1 MSKQH
6 NIESLVLSKISTILY
21 GEKVSKE
28 QTFEQIDMDSLDMT
42 NLIMQLEELLGI
54 NYNEKT
60 EGLSRTTT
68 IEEFIAKID
77 RLVSAKE
84 TNEKSED

>member
-54 NYNEKT
+54 DYNEKT
-60 EGLSRTTT
+60 EGLSRTIT
-68 IEEFIAKID
+68 IEEFITKID

>member
-28 QTFEQIDMDSLDMT
+28 QTFDQIDMDSLDMT

-60 EGLSRTTT
+60 EGLSRTIT

>member
-28 QTFEQIDMDSLDMT
+28 QTFDQIDMDSLDMT

-60 EGLSRTTT
+60 EGLSRTIT
-68 IEEFIAKID
+68 IEEFMAKID

>member
-28 QTFEQIDMDSLDMT
+28 QTFDQIDMDSLDMT

-54 NYNEKT
+54 NYDEKT
-60 EGLSRTTT
+60 EGLSRTIT